1 MTKSMKKR
9 MTRVSIGALLFLLA
23 IIAENTQ
30 LMKNENLILG
40 IFLVSY
46 FIIGG
51 DVVKRAVRNIGSGQV
66 FDENFLMTIATVGAF
81 FSQ

>member
-51 DVVKRAVRNIGSGQV
+51 DVVKRAVRNRN
-66 FDENFLMTIATVGAF
+66 NFV
-81 FSQ
+81 